1 MARAPFLGGGVL
13 QLPKGR
19 RLIDLQLPPLLIPEV
34 ETREFGDGGDGATGT
49 GRCGENGARA
59 ECGRT
64 LKDYPEGALANLLA
78 DAVVS
83 AYDIRRSSAGP
94 SSAGRAAVSLLLLLS
109 DGSRGRRDRGGS
121 ARRGHLRRGRF
132 GEEGA
137 KGRMLGRAGP
147 AAMYV
152 RSRRVGWRRRGKHTR
167 IRQDGRA
174 RVKEMGRQS
183 TEEGEEAGRRSEREG
198 EARARDGR
206 AEFQVQA
213 QLTSARSQRPSDP
226 PLHQLVPLYQPWSV
240 LNAGRT
246 LQLYR

>member
-1 MARAPFLGGGVL
+1 M
-13 QLPKGR
+13 
-19 RLIDLQLPPLLIPEV
+19 
-34 ETREFGDGGDGATGT
+34 
-49 GRCGENGARA
+49 
-59 ECGRT
+59 
-64 LKDYPEGALANLLA
+64 
-78 DAVVS
+78 S
-83 AYDIRRSSAGP
+83 AYDIRRSSARP

-137 KGRMLGRAGP
+137 KGRVLGRAGP

-152 RSRRVGWRRRGKHTR
+152 RGRRVGWRRRGKYTR

-174 RVKEMGRQS
+174 RVHEMGRQS

-226 PLHQLVPLYQPWSV
+226 PLHQLVLPAMVCPPRWAHNLIVSLSHRAFSISV
-240 LNAGRT
+240 LLQQSPAGRHAAVD
-246 LQLYR
+246 QPGSD